1 MAMQRYRQT
10 VKTINLT
17 LLMICTL
24 NSYDVIYRL
33 VNPELPDVKVYVTNI
48 EEIDF
53 PLSFRL
59 CLYYYIF
66 DVDRY
71 RDLGYDDSF
80 DFYLGM
86 SMYNESLIGWNGHN
100 EDGST
105 IGSTEGTVTKKQ
117 GNYTKEIRRK

>member
-1 MAMQRYRQT
+1 MAMQIYRQT
-10 VKTINLT
+10 VKMINLT

-33 VNPELPDVKVYVTNI
+33 VNPELPEVKVYVTNI

-71 RDLGYDDSF
+71 RDLGYDHSF
-80 DFYLGM
+80 GFYLGM

-105 IGSTEGTVTKKQ
+105 IGSTEGKVT
-117 GNYTKEIRRK
+117 